1 VGAERGG
8 EGVSGCVF
16 CAIVGEE
23 APAAVVRSTASSLTI
38 VPLSPVTPGH
48 VLVIPRVHVADAA
61 ADPEVTAHTMFDAA
75 VYAAEHHE
83 QFNIITS
90 AGEAATQSVFHL
102 HVHVVP
108 RAVDD
113 MLMVPWGT
121 LHGERP
127 QDPHRCR
134 GMVALERQLEAVR
147 A

>member
-1 VGAERGG
+1 MT
-8 EGVSGCVF
+8 SCVF
-16 CAIVGEE
+16 CDIVAER
-23 APAAVVRSTASSLTI
+23 APATVVRSTATSLII

-48 VLVIPRVHVADAA
+48 VLVIPRLHVADAA
-61 ADPEVTAHTMFDAA
+61 TDPGVTSHTMFDAS

-83 QFNIITS
+83 QFNILTS

-113 MLMVPWGT
+113 MLMLPWGT

-134 GMVALERQLEAVR
+134 GMIALERQLKAVR
-147 A
+147 T